1 MISDFERYHGAVLR
15 DLIVCA
21 GRPLEI
27 AVYDDSGRVNSFL
40 IDNRIALHIKH
51 SSKRIPPWSFT
62 FTDENVEELT
72 RLARPDVTLWLA
84 LVCGQDG
91 IVAISF
97 DEFHTINPSWAK
109 ATSFVRVDRDKRT
122 MYRVFGTNG
131 RLPAAKPRGTSP
143 LIADLKVRNGA
154 SR

>member
-1 MISDFERYHGAVLR
+1 MISDFERYHGAALR

-21 GRPLEI
+21 QRPLEI
-27 AVYDDSGRVNSFL
+27 VVCDDMGRVNSYL
-40 IDNRIALHIKH
+40 IDKRVAVHIKH

-62 FTDENVEELT
+62 FTEENLDEIS
-72 RLARPDVTLWLA
+72 RLARPGISLWLV

-91 IVAISF
+91 ILPISL
-97 DEFHTINPSWAK
+97 DEFRTINPAWAK

-131 RLPAAKPRGTSP
+131 KLPAAKARGVMP
-143 LIADLKVRNGA
+143 VIADLKSRGEA